1 MEPPPPRLCD
11 ESPVAESSEP
21 KSGKL
26 RGVTRGTPGGAMPGG
41 FPGHSAARGV
51 GAPSGGKSK
60 AGGAAQG
67 LGTAGNWRRVL
78 CVWRCAGG
86 FGVPIRGAGPKAAR

>member
-1 MEPPPPRLCD
+1 MELERRQGRQSMEPPPPRLCD

-21 KSGKL
+21 KSGKF

-51 GAPSGGKSK
+51 GAPSGGKIMKKRESNLERR
-60 AGGAAQG
+60 ADGPRWPI
-67 LGTAGNWRRVL
+67 LGNVLGNS
-78 CVWRCAGG
+78 
-86 FGVPIRGAGPKAAR
+86 

>member
-21 KSGKL
+21 KSGKF

-51 GAPSGGKSK
+51 GAPMISSDFE
-60 AGGAAQG
+60 
-67 LGTAGNWRRVL
+67 LDR
-78 CVWRCAGG
+78 CVTSA
-86 FGVPIRGAGPKAAR
+86 

>member
-21 KSGKL
+21 KSGKF

-60 AGGAAQG
+60 AGGAARAANFSDFQ
-67 LGTAGNWRRVL
+67 LYRCVTSPSRARRV
-78 CVWRCAGG
+78 
-86 FGVPIRGAGPKAAR
+86 

>member
-21 KSGKL
+21 KSGKF

-41 FPGHSAARGV
+41 LPGHSAARGV
-51 GAPSGGKSK
+51 
-60 AGGAAQG
+60 
-67 LGTAGNWRRVL
+67 
-78 CVWRCAGG
+78 WRCRPSMISSDFELDRCVTSA
-86 FGVPIRGAGPKAAR
+86 

>member
-21 KSGKL
+21 KSGKF
-26 RGVTRGTPGGAMPGG
+26 RGVTRGTPGAMPGG
-41 FPGHSAARGV
+41 GADPGHSAARGV

-60 AGGAAQG
+60 AGGAAR
-67 LGTAGNWRRVL
+67 A
-78 CVWRCAGG
+78 
-86 FGVPIRGAGPKAAR
+86 